1 MCADQLPVLE
11 NRHPVGDFKDLIEAM
26 RDVDNSDPAAAHL
39 AHVVEEQIDLS
50 TRDDRRRFIE
60 DEKSGLADQRL
71 GDLDHLLIGEREIS
85 DTR

>member
-1 MCADQLPVLE
+1 MRADQLSVLQ
-11 NRHPVGDFKDLIEAM
+11 NRHSVGDFKDLIESM
-26 RDVDNSDPAAAHL
+26 RDVNNSDPEATHL

-50 TRDDRRRFIE
+50 TRDDCCWLVE
-60 DEKSGLADQRL
+60 DEKPGLADQRL